1 MFALVLQ
8 IPNENRTGFSIVHL
22 YKRPR
27 TENTAC
33 AKRVR
38 PFAKI
43 RTGESKSKLACILP
57 GGRIFDEV
65 KGTNNSGKAAE
76 TGPPE
81 AFFQPNVIF
90 SARKCAKIKNMSIFA
105 VPKQRFWVGRTGQVL
120 LPRPKR
126 RGAGVVDRAA
136 LEMRC
141 TGNCTGGSNPSVSPS
156 RNFRNR
162 ICSSLFMVRL
172 CKYRF
177 KSKELKNFSNYF
189 FIYSRLFYKIFT
201 VSAHTSWL
209 RTVPTRK
216 TAAAQKKCKKYRRTD
231 WHPAAESCLINR
243 NGSEKIV

>member
-8 IPNENRTGFSIVHL
+8 IPNENRTDFSIVLL

-57 GGRIFDEV
+57 RGRIFDEV
-65 KGTNNSGKAAE
+65 KDTNNSGKAAE

-90 SARKCAKIKNMSIFA
+90 SARKCAKIKNMPIFA
-105 VPKQRFWVGRTGQVL
+105 VPKQRFWIGRTGQAL

-141 TGNCTGGSNPSVSPS
+141 TGNCTGGSNPSLSATNAENQQIAKQTPS
-156 RNFRNR
+156 FTPKNIKSGVFV
-162 ICSSLFMVRL
+162 LFKIIQPLHNKRVAILKESDEKRL
-172 CKYRF
+172 I
-177 KSKELKNFSNYF
+177 
-189 FIYSRLFYKIFT
+189 FIYPFSLIFQDF
-201 VSAHTSWL
+201 TS
-209 RTVPTRK
+209 
-216 TAAAQKKCKKYRRTD
+216 
-231 WHPAAESCLINR
+231 S
-243 NGSEKIV
+243 

>member
-8 IPNENRTGFSIVHL
+8 VPNENRTDFSIVLL

-57 GGRIFDEV
+57 RGRIFDEV
-65 KGTNNSGKAAE
+65 KDTNNSGKAAE

-90 SARKCAKIKNMSIFA
+90 SARKCAKIKNMPIFA
-105 VPKQRFWVGRTGQVL
+105 VPKQRFWIGRTGQAL

-141 TGNCTGGSNPSVSPS
+141 TGNCTGGSNPSLSATNAENQQIAKQTPS
-156 RNFRNR
+156 FTPKNVKSGVFV
-162 ICSSLFMVRL
+162 LFKIIQPLHNKRVAILKESDEKRL
-172 CKYRF
+172 I
-177 KSKELKNFSNYF
+177 
-189 FIYSRLFYKIFT
+189 FIYPFTLIFQDF
-201 VSAHTSWL
+201 TS
-209 RTVPTRK
+209 
-216 TAAAQKKCKKYRRTD
+216 
-231 WHPAAESCLINR
+231 S
-243 NGSEKIV
+243 

>member
-8 IPNENRTGFSIVHL
+8 VPNENRTDFSIVLL

-57 GGRIFDEV
+57 RGRIFDEV
-65 KGTNNSGKAAE
+65 KDTNNSGKAAE

-90 SARKCAKIKNMSIFA
+90 SARKCAKIKNMPIFA
-105 VPKQRFWVGRTGQVL
+105 VPKQRFWIGRTGQAL

-141 TGNCTGGSNPSVSPS
+141 TGNCTGGSNPSLSATNAENQQIAKQTPS
-156 RNFRNR
+156 FTPKNIKSGVFV
-162 ICSSLFMVRL
+162 LFKIIQPLHNKRVAILKESDEKRL
-172 CKYRF
+172 I
-177 KSKELKNFSNYF
+177 
-189 FIYSRLFYKIFT
+189 FIYPFSLIFQDF
-201 VSAHTSWL
+201 TS
-209 RTVPTRK
+209 
-216 TAAAQKKCKKYRRTD
+216 
-231 WHPAAESCLINR
+231 S
-243 NGSEKIV
+243 

>member
-57 GGRIFDEV
+57 GGRIFNEV

-141 TGNCTGGSNPSVSPS
+141 TGNCTGGSNPSLSATNAENQQIAKQTPS
-156 RNFRNR
+156 FAPKNVKSGVFV
-162 ICSSLFMVRL
+162 LFKIIQPLHNKRVAILKESDEKRL
-172 CKYRF
+172 I
-177 KSKELKNFSNYF
+177 
-189 FIYSRLFYKIFT
+189 FIYPFTLIFQDF
-201 VSAHTSWL
+201 TS
-209 RTVPTRK
+209 
-216 TAAAQKKCKKYRRTD
+216 
-231 WHPAAESCLINR
+231 S
-243 NGSEKIV
+243 

>member
-141 TGNCTGGSNPSVSPS
+141 TGNCTGGSNPSLSAERAGQKWSANGQKATNQRFVAFFIARKSC
-156 RNFRNR
+156 FQD
-162 ICSSLFMVRL
+162 
-172 CKYRF
+172 F
-177 KSKELKNFSNYF
+177 KSTEKDKVSLLNRY
-189 FIYSRLFYKIFT
+189 LFP
-201 VSAHTSWL
+201 AG
-209 RTVPTRK
+209 
-216 TAAAQKKCKKYRRTD
+216 QKR
-231 WHPAAESCLINR
+231 
-243 NGSEKIV
+243 

>member
-8 IPNENRTGFSIVHL
+8 IPNENRTDFSIVLL

-57 GGRIFDEV
+57 RGRIFDEV
-65 KGTNNSGKAAE
+65 KDTNNSGKAAE

-90 SARKCAKIKNMSIFA
+90 SARKCAKIKNMPIFA
-105 VPKQRFWVGRTGQVL
+105 VPKQRFWIGRTGQAL

-141 TGNCTGGSNPSVSPS
+141 TGNCTGGSNPSLSATNAENQQIAKQTPS
-156 RNFRNR
+156 FTPKNVKSGVFV
-162 ICSSLFMVRL
+162 LFKIIQPLHNKRVAILKESDEKRL
-172 CKYRF
+172 I
-177 KSKELKNFSNYF
+177 
-189 FIYSRLFYKIFT
+189 FIYPFSLIFQDF
-201 VSAHTSWL
+201 TS
-209 RTVPTRK
+209 
-216 TAAAQKKCKKYRRTD
+216 
-231 WHPAAESCLINR
+231 S
-243 NGSEKIV
+243 

>member
-141 TGNCTGGSNPSVSPS
+141 TGNCTGGSNPSLSAKNQPVGRLVLFLIRGKVQEWLNWPAWKASKPLKGFRGSNPLLSAS
-156 RNFRNR
+156 R
-162 ICSSLFMVRL
+162 
-172 CKYRF
+172 
-177 KSKELKNFSNYF
+177 
-189 FIYSRLFYKIFT
+189 
-201 VSAHTSWL
+201 
-209 RTVPTRK
+209 
-216 TAAAQKKCKKYRRTD
+216 
-231 WHPAAESCLINR
+231 
-243 NGSEKIV
+243 